1 MSGSNRRPTD
11 PGVRSRRQ
19 AGQAAVELALVLPTL
34 LVLLFGTFNVGI
46 LIVDKVVAAYAARQG
61 ARLAAVLG
69 SGQPAG
75 LTTLQIDQNVCQSV
89 LASGSGLVYG
99 TVTEV
104 DIYRADVTGAVSDGS
119 FTSAVNPYDR
129 YDGACNQLSQG
140 FPASA
145 RAQTPP
151 NEVSIGVW
159 IKWQYVTPTGYQSA
173 SLTLTE
179 YCVMKTS
186 PVLS

>member
-11 PGVRSRRQ
+11 RFRLQ
-19 AGQAAVELALVLPTL
+19 AGQSVVELALVIPPL

-61 ARLAAVLG
+61 ARLAAALG

-75 LTTLQIDQNVCQSV
+75 LTTLQIDQNVCQAV
-89 LASGSGLVYG
+89 LASSSGLVYG

-104 DIYRADVTGAVSDGS
+104 DVYRADVAGAASDGS
-119 FTSAVNPYDR
+119 FNPAVNPYDR
-129 YDGACNQLSQG
+129 YDGACNQLYQG
-140 FPASA
+140 FPAAA
-145 RAQTPP
+145 RTQTPP
-151 NEVSIGVW
+151 NEISIGVW
-159 IKWQYVTPTGYQSA
+159 LKWQYTTPTGYQAA
-173 SLTLTE
+173 SLTLTD